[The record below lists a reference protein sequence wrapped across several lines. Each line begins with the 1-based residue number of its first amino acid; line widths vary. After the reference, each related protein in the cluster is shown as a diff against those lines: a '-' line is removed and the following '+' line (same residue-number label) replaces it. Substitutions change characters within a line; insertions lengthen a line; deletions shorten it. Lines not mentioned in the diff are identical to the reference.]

1 MKQKKLLTRLILSF
15 LAVATVLSTV
25 FAALM
30 LSGNDTTAG
39 SIVRLFDK
47 DVKTNLSDYLDS
59 SVVQKLPDHVKDTDE
74 ISVILQTES
83 EALLDAYQS
92 AKSDLSFAAFAES
105 EEALAIK
112 ESLAA
117 KKAELVS
124 ELDASGISYKLG
136 NDYDTVL
143 GGFEL
148 YIPAGDFER
157 VCKLAGDRASAI
169 VGEVYRPA
177 ETQLV
182 ENKVNVYETGIF
194 NSSSFAYDG
203 TGTVVAVLDTGLDY
217 YHTAFSVSNFTAD
230 RSKLGMTFEDVAGK
244 VGDTTAAKQ
253 ESGLTAS
260 DVYVNEKVPFAFDYA
275 DHDSEVYPLL
285 NNHGTHVAGII
296 AGKDS
301 VITGV
306 APNAQ
311 LVIMKTFSDLETSA
325 RTSWILAA
333 LEDCVVLD
341 VDVINMSLGTSCGFS
356 RENDKET
363 ISGVYDKI
371 RAAGISLIVAAS
383 NSFSSTYGSEKNGN
397 LGLTSNPDTG
407 TVGSPGTYD
416 GALSVASVSGKKTPY
431 LLYNGTIIY
440 FTEATNRVSEEKN
453 FFDEIFPAGTDSMQ
467 LEYVTIP
474 GVGRTADYTGIDVKG
489 KVALVRRGSTTF
501 EEKANVAE
509 KQGAAAVIV
518 YNNVSGDIKMNV
530 GDTVIPVCSIGQDEG
545 ELLAAAGTGKID
557 INRSQT
563 SGPFMSDFSSW
574 GPTPDLG
581 IKPEITAHGGSIY
594 SSVPGQSYD
603 TISGT
608 SMACP
613 NVAGIAAL
621 LRQYVRATFTD
632 IADQPV
638 EVAAMVNRLLMST
651 ADILYNTNGLPYAV
665 RKQGA
670 GLANLDN
677 AAATAAYVITYDRK
691 DGSVMDKS
699 KIELGDDPQKT
710 GVYNLKFS
718 VKNFGATPLSYS
730 LSYTVMTEGV
740 SDTKTNDGKTTVD
753 ELGYILSGA
762 VMNVTNSE
770 NCTLSADG
778 KTVTVAAGQTAT
790 LNLTLTLSDTDKEY
804 LNSSFANGMYVEG
817 FVELN
822 NADANGVS
830 LSIPYLA
837 FYGDWTVAPIFDLDY
852 YATNADELDDSI
864 DLLDKTL
871 PDAYAT
877 RPIGSVSE
885 DYVSYLGAYYFQQNP
900 AAKQIAASRDY
911 VSISNLDGTVHSLEY
926 VWGGLLR
933 NCASIIITITDDA
946 TGEVVFERVEN
957 DIRKSYGDGGS
968 IYPANIDVGFDA
980 AEQNLKNNSR
990 YTVTLKGY
998 LDYADGGAESNL
1010 SNTFTF
1016 PLVTDFQ
1023 APAVT
1028 GCEFYTEY
1036 DKSAK
1041 TTRLYAKVAIYDNHY
1056 AMSAMIGYVGQ
1067 QGDEFVLNSFEKY
1080 LTPVYSSFNSTT
1092 YVTYELT
1099 DYVDQIRKNA
1109 YNKNSFTV
1117 AVYDYALNE
1126 ATYEIDLPD
1135 NFHDFYFAEAEN
1147 GLTLSPNETYT
1158 LTPLAYPGTEWTEL
1172 LDYSVSNTKVAA
1184 VVNNKLVAVG
1194 PGKSV
1199 VYARDPVS
1207 KKLASFNLTVLGEG
1221 DPGYVRYDKP
1231 VADNF
1236 TLTGFYVNKAYYQL
1250 NTDDRDLGSTGD
1262 EAKFSSSNYTLSMY
1276 PSESVSLRWELDAY
1290 FPNSTEVVFESS
1302 NESLV
1307 KVAEDGTITAVA
1319 EGFATVSV
1327 RVLMDGKS
1335 TYYSHSISITVKNP
1349 YITTGPSLTHYF
1361 GNGGLVDIPKDLGI
1375 TEIGQFAFSN
1385 FDYIPKEE
1393 GDEISD
1399 EVPETTKIWYLG
1411 DDTIEEIIIPEG
1423 VKSIGPYAFA
1433 NLTALKKVTLPSTLE
1448 RIDYGA
1454 FLGCTSLTTVNGIEH
1469 VKLINEDAFYNCN
1482 LLGTLTFGNAIAIS
1496 NYAFALNK
1504 NLTAVVLPAS
1514 TQSIGAYAFAGDTS
1528 LATITIHAEKLK
1540 LGQYAF
1546 TDCAITEISVNAAV
1560 LPTGLFEGCASLKNV
1575 TIGRDVAVIGEYAFR
1590 KTAVASFTVAEGN
1603 TTFFAQADKP
1613 YLLNADRTALLLVA
1627 PAASGTFGI
1636 TESTV
1641 TAIGNGAFSG
1651 NSNITAVNLPTVKH
1665 VGDYAFAQCARLEN
1679 VTFAALESIGNYAF
1693 YGTKLSKTPDLSS
1706 LDRIGDWAFA
1716 HSSLTEVHVPS
1727 GITVGDSAFRECVAL
1742 TTVTVGDNVKLGAN
1756 AFRLDVIHNTN
1767 WTTASY
1773 LDENGNRIY
1782 HYIYKSLLNSVTI
1795 GKNAEIG
1802 NAAFYGAACLPSV
1815 TLGEGAVIGDEAFYN
1830 NASLTSIDLS
1840 KVVSIGNAAFS
1851 GDVRMQFTDAG
1862 FQVPALD
1869 TDGDYLC
1876 SYYTPLLESVNLS
1889 AATAIGRNAFA
1900 NCRRLTAVML
1910 NPAITEIP
1918 ASAFESCI
1926 ALASIDL
1933 SHVKTVGDAAFAESA
1948 LTHVDL
1954 SSAEKIDQN
1963 AFIYSEQ
1970 LASLTFATPGVT
1982 VGDSAFAYCSSLA
1995 TVNGME
2001 LVAKIGNYA
2010 FALTALTK
2018 ADLSSA
2024 TDVGDAAFLK
2034 DTPTAFEVKLGSG
2047 LANVGD
2053 NPFAFCILAPF
2064 SSTVSETFNNKE
2076 YLTTV
2081 YTFDLGSAFR
2091 VIDGSLYRIVPRG
2104 YELITYASR
2113 GEDTAKVADG
2123 TVRISAMA
2131 FAGTDVVKALLPQSL
2146 VSIGHKAFY
2155 GCEKLALVVFTSYD
2169 APILEEEYD
2178 FNYYMTGENIPAT
2191 GKYTIVEGDGV
2202 TSSERKGL
2210 GIVPY
2215 FMWNVV
2221 SNPYNV
2227 YYGANFSDYVGH
2239 VDSSIIMSRPVNGQN
2254 YDSFIFQQY
2263 FNAVI
2268 DGSSAPD
2275 EVTLAAIAAINAL
2288 PDVVS
2293 LADKALVAAAR
2304 AAYDKIALLEQRA
2317 LVSNYAKL
2325 QEAEKRIANLEYLE
2339 NGEPTPEPE
2348 PPVQKD
2354 PMTTAEILCIV
2365 FGSLFLVSAVA
2376 VIVLL
2381 VLLRKKNKPQTPPSS
2396 PEDGET
2402 PEKEASEES
2411 SEEETETAEEAEA
2424 PEQTPPEEG
2433 AEAAESEEGAEAAES
2448 EEGAEAAES
2457 EEGAEAAESE
2467 EVSEE
2472 HPEEPTEAE
2481 DATES
2486 SPADAG
2492 EAASSDENSEQ
2503 KSDGTSERA

>member
-15 LAVATVLSTV
+15 VIVATVLSSV
-25 FAALM
+25 LAAM
-30 LSGNDTTAG
+30 ILSGNDTTAG
-39 SIVRLFDK
+39 SIVRLFDGN
-47 DVKTNLSDYLDS
+47 VKTNMKDYLDT
-59 SVVQKLPDHVKDTDE
+59 SVVQKLPDHVKSTDE
-74 ISVILQTES
+74 ISIILQTED

-92 AKSDLSFAAFAES
+92 AESDMSFAAFAKTEG
-105 EEALAIK
+105 AVAIK
-112 ESLAA
+112 NALAA
-117 KKAELVS
+117 KKAELVND
-124 ELDASGISYKLG
+124 LNASGVKYRLG

-143 GGFEL
+143 GGFEI
-148 YIPAGDFER
+148 YILAGDFET
-157 VCKLAGDRASAI
+157 VCELAGDRAKAI

-217 YHTAFSVSNFTAD
+217 YHSAFSTSNFTAD
-230 RSKLGMTFEDVAGK
+230 RSKLAMTFEEVSAI
-244 VGDTTAAKQ
+244 VGNTTAATQ

-311 LVIMKTFSDLETSA
+311 LVIMKTFSDLATSA

-333 LEDCVVLD
+333 LEDCVVLN

-356 RENDKET
+356 RENDKEA

-383 NSFSSTYGSEKNGN
+383 NSYSSTYGSEKNGN
-397 LGLTSNPDTG
+397 LGLTSNPDSG

-431 LLYNGTIIY
+431 MLYNGRIIY

-467 LEYVTIP
+467 VEYVTIP

-489 KVALVRRGSTTF
+489 KVALIRRGSTTF
-501 EEKANVAE
+501 EEKANVAQ

-530 GDTVIPVCSIGQDEG
+530 GDTSIPVCSIGQDDG
-545 ELLAAAGTGKID
+545 EVLAAAGTGKID
-557 INRSQT
+557 ISRAQT

-581 IKPEITAHGGSIY
+581 IKPEVTAHGGSIY
-594 SSVPGQSYD
+594 SAVPGQSYD

-613 NVAGIAAL
+613 NVSGIVAL
-621 LRQYVRATFTD
+621 LRQYVKATFTD

-638 EVAAMVNRLLMST
+638 EVAAMVNRLMMST

-670 GLANLDN
+670 GLANLDK

-710 GVYNLKFS
+710 GVYDLKFS
-718 VKNFGATPLSYS
+718 VKNFGASPLSYS

-740 SDTKTNDGKTTVD
+740 SETKTNDGKTTVD

-762 VMNVTNSE
+762 VMNVSKSE
-770 NCTLSADG
+770 NCTLSEDG
-778 KTVTVAAGQTAT
+778 KSFTVAAGQTAT
-790 LNLTLTLSDTDKEY
+790 LNVTLTLSDTDKAY
-804 LNSSFANGMYVEG
+804 LNGSFANGMYIEG
-817 FVELN
+817 FVVLN

-837 FYGDWTVAPIFDLDY
+837 FYGDWTVAPIFDLDF

-911 VSISNLDGTVHSLEY
+911 VSISNIDGTVHSLEY

-933 NCASIIITITDDA
+933 NCASIVITITDDA

-998 LDYADGGAESNL
+998 LDYGDGGAEKNL

-1028 GCEFYTEY
+1028 DCEFYTEY

-1099 DYVDQIRKNA
+1099 DYVDQIRKNS
-1109 YNKNSFTV
+1109 YNKNCFTV

-1126 ATYEIDLPD
+1126 ATYEIELPD
-1135 NFHDFYFAEAEN
+1135 EFTDFYFAEAEN

-1184 VVNNKLVAVG
+1184 VVNNKLVAVA

-1199 VYARDPVS
+1199 VYARDPVT
-1207 KKLASFNLTVLGEG
+1207 KKQASFSLTVLGEG

-1250 NTDDRDLGSTGD
+1250 DTDDREIGSTGD
-1262 EAKFSSSNYTLSMY
+1262 EAKFASSDYTLSMY
-1276 PSESVSLRWELDAY
+1276 PSESVTLRWVLDAY

-1302 NESLV
+1302 NENLV
-1307 KVAEDGTITAVA
+1307 KVTNDGTVTAVA

-1335 TYYSHSISITVKNP
+1335 TYYSQSVNITVKDP

-1361 GNGGLVDIPKDLGI
+1361 GNGGAVLIPKDLGI

-1385 FDYIPKEE
+1385 FDYIPKDES
-1393 GDEISD
+1393 DEISD
-1399 EVPETTKIWYLG
+1399 EVPETTKMWYLG
-1411 DDTIEEIIIPEG
+1411 DNTIEEVVIPEG

-1454 FLGCTSLTTVNGIEH
+1454 FYGCTALTTVKGIEH

-1514 TQSIGAYAFAGDTS
+1514 TQSIGAYAFAGDTA
-1528 LATITIHAEKLK
+1528 LKNITIHAQKLK

-1546 TDCAITEISVNAAV
+1546 ADCAITDIAINAAV
-1560 LPTGLFEGCASLKNV
+1560 LPTGLFDGCASLQNV

-1590 KTAVASFTVAEGN
+1590 KTAVAAFTVADGN
-1603 TTFFAQADKP
+1603 TTFSAQDGKP
-1613 YLLNADRTALLLVA
+1613 YLLNADKTKLLLVA
-1627 PAASGTFGI
+1627 PAASGTFTL

-1641 TAIGNGAFSG
+1641 TAVENGAFSG
-1651 NSNITAVNLPTVKH
+1651 NSNLTAVHLPTVKQI
-1665 VGDYAFAQCARLEN
+1665 GNYAFAQCTRLGS
-1679 VTFAALESIGNYAF
+1679 VTFGSLESIGDYAF
-1693 YGTKLSKTPDLSS
+1693 YGTRLSATPDLST

-1716 HSSLTEVHVPS
+1716 HSQLTSVTIPN
-1727 GITVGDSAFRECVAL
+1727 GMTVGNSAFRECTAL

-1756 AFRLDVIHNTN
+1756 AFRLDVLYNTN
-1767 WTTASY
+1767 WSTASY
-1773 LDENGNRIY
+1773 VDENGNKIY
-1782 HYIYKSLLNSVTI
+1782 HYVYKSPLTSLTI
-1795 GKNAEIG
+1795 GKNVTVG
-1802 NAAFYGAACLPSV
+1802 NAAFYGAAALTEV
-1815 TLGEGAVIGDEAFYN
+1815 TLGEGAVIGNEAFYN
-1830 NASLTSIDLS
+1830 NVALKSIDLS
-1840 KVVSIGNAAFS
+1840 KAVSIGDAAFS
-1851 GDVRMQFTDAG
+1851 GDVRMRFTDAS
-1862 FQVPALD
+1862 FQIPALNE
-1869 TDGDYLC
+1869 DGSYLC
-1876 SYYTPLLESVNLS
+1876 SYYTPILESVNLS
-1889 AATAIGRNAFA
+1889 SATKLGSRAFA
-1900 NCRRLTAVML
+1900 NCRSLVSVVL
-1910 NPAITEIP
+1910 NTAITEIP
-1918 ASAFESCI
+1918 ASAFESCT
-1926 ALASIDL
+1926 ALESIDL
-1933 SHVKTVGDAAFAESA
+1933 SHVKTLGDAAFAESA

-1954 SSAEKIDQN
+1954 SSAETIHNN
-1963 AFIYSEQ
+1963 AFISSKK
-1970 LASLTFATPGVT
+1970 LVSVTLGTNAVT
-1982 VGDSAFAYCSSLA
+1982 VGDSAFAYCASLA

-2001 LVAKIGNYA
+2001 RVTSVGNYA
-2010 FALTALTK
+2010 FALTALTE

-2024 TDVGDAAFLK
+2024 THVGDAAFLK
-2034 DTPTAFEVKLGSG
+2034 DAPTAFEVKLGEQITEI
-2047 LANVGD
+2047 GD

-2064 SSTVSETFNNKE
+2064 TSTVSETFNNKE
-2076 YLTTV
+2076 YLTTI
-2081 YTFDLGSAFR
+2081 YTFDLGDALR

-2104 YELITYASR
+2104 YELISYASN
-2113 GEDTAKVADG
+2113 GGDTATVADG

-2131 FAGTDVVKALLPQSL
+2131 FAGSDVVKALLPQSL
-2146 VSIGHKAFY
+2146 VSIGHKAFF
-2155 GCEKLALVVFTSYD
+2155 GCEKLTLVVFTSYN

-2178 FNYYMTGENIPAT
+2178 FEYYATGENIPAT
-2191 GKYTIVEGDGV
+2191 GDYTILETDGI

-2227 YYGANFSDYVGH
+2227 YFGANFVDYVGR
-2239 VDSSIIMSRPVNGQN
+2239 VDTPIVMSRPVNGQN
-2254 YDSFIFQQY
+2254 YDSLIFHQY
-2263 FNAVI
+2263 FNVTV
-2268 DGSSAPD
+2268 DGAAAPD
-2275 EVTLAAIAAINAL
+2275 AVTLAAIAAINAL
-2288 PDVVS
+2288 PDVVALS
-2293 LADKALVAAAR
+2293 DKPLVEAAR
-2304 AAYDKIALLEQRA
+2304 AAYDKIASLEQRA
-2317 LVSNYAKL
+2317 LVYNYAKL

-2339 NGEPTPEPE
+2339 NGDPAPEPE
-2348 PPVQKD
+2348 PPVEKT
-2354 PMTTAEILCIV
+2354 PLTTAEILCIV
-2365 FGSLFLVSAVA
+2365 FGSLFLLSAA
-2376 VIVLL
+2376 AAIVFFILWN
-2381 VLLRKKNKPQTPPSS
+2381 KKNKPQTPPSS
-2396 PEDGET
+2396 PEDGEDAPAEET
-2402 PEKEASEES
+2402 EAEDAPTEESAEASE
-2411 SEEETETAEEAEA
+2411 TE
-2424 PEQTPPEEG
+2424 
-2433 AEAAESEEGAEAAES
+2433 
-2448 EEGAEAAES
+2448 
-2457 EEGAEAAESE
+2457 
-2467 EVSEE
+2467 
-2472 HPEEPTEAE
+2472 TEAE
-2481 DATES
+2481 TEAEEPNEQADATES
-2486 SPADAG
+2486 SPANGG
-2492 EAASSDENSEQ
+2492 EAASADEISEQ
-2503 KSDGTSERA
+2503 KSDDESERA

>member
-1 MKQKKLLTRLILSF
+1 MKQKKLLTRLILSV

-47 DVKTNLSDYLDS
+47 DVKTNLSDYLDP
-59 SVVQKLPDHVKDTDE
+59 SVVQKLPDHVKETDE
-74 ISVILQTES
+74 ISIILQTES

-92 AKSDLSFAAFAES
+92 AETGLSFAEFAKTD
-105 EEALAIK
+105 EALAIK
-112 ESLAA
+112 AELDA
-117 KKAELVS
+117 KKAELIS
-124 ELDASGISYKLG
+124 ELDASGVSYKLG

-143 GGFEL
+143 GGFEI
-148 YIPAGDFER
+148 YILAGDFAR
-157 VCKLAGDRASAI
+157 VCDLAGDRASAI

-194 NSSSFAYDG
+194 NSSNFAYDG

-230 RSKLGMTFEDVAGK
+230 RSQLGMTFENVSSM
-244 VGDTTAAKQ
+244 VGNTTAAKQ

-311 LVIMKTFSDLETSA
+311 LVIMKTFSDLATSA

-383 NSFSSTYGSEKNGN
+383 NSYSSTYGSEKNGN
-397 LGLTSNPDTG
+397 LGLTSNPDSG
-407 TVGSPGTYD
+407 TVGSPGTYA

-431 LLYNGTIIY
+431 LLYDGKIIY
-440 FTEATNRVSEEKN
+440 FTESTNRVSKEKN
-453 FFDEIFPAGTDSMQ
+453 FFDEIFPAGTESMQ
-467 LEYVTIP
+467 LDYVTIP
-474 GVGRTADYTGIDVKG
+474 GVGRSADYTGIDVNG
-489 KVALVRRGSTTF
+489 KVALIRRGSTTF

-509 KQGAAAVIV
+509 KMGAAAVII

-530 GDTVIPVCSIGQDEG
+530 GDTKIPVCSIGQDEG
-545 ELLAAAGTGKID
+545 EMLAAAGTGKID
-557 INRSQT
+557 ISRSQT

-574 GPTPDLG
+574 GPAPDLG

-594 SSVPGQSYD
+594 SAVPGQSYD

-621 LRQYVRATFTD
+621 LRQYVKATFTD

-670 GLANLDN
+670 GLANLDK
-677 AAATAAYVITYDRK
+677 AAATAAYILTYDRK
-691 DGSVMDKS
+691 DGSVMDKT

-718 VKNFGATPLSYS
+718 VKNFGATALSYS

-740 SDTKTNDGKTTVD
+740 SETKTNDGKTTVD
-753 ELGYILSGA
+753 ELGYLLSGA
-762 VMNVTNSE
+762 VMNVTKSE
-770 NCTLSADG
+770 NCTLSEDG

-790 LNLTLTLSDTDKEY
+790 LNVTLTLSDTDKAY

-817 FVELN
+817 FLVLN
-822 NADANGVS
+822 NADANGVD

-877 RPIGSVSE
+877 RPIGSVSQ
-885 DYVSYLGAYYFQQNP
+885 DFVSYLGAYYFQQNP
-900 AAKQIAASRDY
+900 TAKQIAASRDY
-911 VSISNLDGTVHSLEY
+911 ISISNIDGTVHSLEY

-933 NCASIIITITDDA
+933 NCASIVITITDDA

-998 LDYADGGAESNL
+998 LDYERDGGENNL

-1056 AMSAMIGYVGQ
+1056 AMSAMMGYVSEEDVAPQ
-1067 QGDEFVLNSFEKY
+1067 KEYVLNSFEKY

-1099 DYVDQIRKNA
+1099 DYVDLIRKDA
-1109 YNKNSFTV
+1109 YNKNCFTV
-1117 AVYDYALNE
+1117 AVYDYALNQ
-1126 ATYEIDLPD
+1126 ATYEIQLPD
-1135 NFHDFYFAEAEN
+1135 DYDEFYFAEAEN

-1184 VVNNKLVAVG
+1184 VVNNKLVAVA
-1194 PGKSV
+1194 PGKTM
-1199 VYARDPVS
+1199 VYAKDPVT
-1207 KKLASFNLTVLGEG
+1207 KKQASFSLTVLAEG

-1250 NTDDRDLGSTGD
+1250 NTDDRELGSTGD
-1262 EAKFSSSNYTLSMY
+1262 EAKFASSTYALSMY
-1276 PSESVSLRWELDAY
+1276 PSESVTLRWALDAY

-1302 NESLV
+1302 NNDLV
-1307 KVAEDGTITAVA
+1307 TVAEDGTITAVA

-1335 TYYSHSISITVKNP
+1335 TYYAHSVSITVKNP
-1349 YITTGPSLTHYF
+1349 YLTTGPSLTHYF
-1361 GNGGLVDIPKDLGI
+1361 GNGGLVDLPKDLGI

-1385 FDYIPKEE
+1385 FDYVPKEE
-1393 GDEISD
+1393 GEEISD
-1399 EVPETTKIWYLG
+1399 ETPETTKIWYLG
-1411 DDTIEEIIIPEG
+1411 DNTIEEVIIPEG

-1469 VKLINEDAFYNCN
+1469 VKLINENAFYNCN

-1496 NYAFALNK
+1496 NYAFANNK
-1504 NLTAVVLPAS
+1504 NLTAVVLPAG
-1514 TQSIGAYAFAGDTS
+1514 TQSIGAFAFAGDTS

-1546 TDCAITEISVNAAV
+1546 SDCAITEIAINAAV
-1560 LPTGLFEGCASLKNV
+1560 LPTGLFKGCESLKNV

-1590 KTAVASFTVAEGN
+1590 DTEVASFTVAEGN

-1613 YLLNADRTALLLVA
+1613 YLLSADRTAILLVA
-1627 PAASGTFGI
+1627 PAASGTFSV

-1651 NSNITAVNLPTVKH
+1651 NSNIKAVDLPTVKH
-1665 VGDYAFAQCARLEN
+1665 VGDYAFAQCTKLEK
-1679 VTFAALESIGNYAF
+1679 VTFAPLESIGDYAF
-1693 YGTKLSKTPDLSS
+1693 YGTKLTKTPDLST

-1716 HSSLTEVHVPS
+1716 HSSLTELHIPN
-1727 GITVGDSAFRECVAL
+1727 GMTVGNSAFRECVAL
-1742 TTVTVGDNVKLGAN
+1742 KTVTVGDNVKLGAN
-1756 AFRLDVIHNTN
+1756 AFRLDVIYNTN
-1767 WTTASY
+1767 WGTSSY
-1773 LDENGNRIY
+1773 RDENGNKIY
-1782 HYIYKSLLNSVTI
+1782 YYIYKSPLTSLTVGNNV
-1795 GKNAEIG
+1795 EIG
-1802 NAAFYGAACLPSV
+1802 NAAFYGAAELQSV

-1830 NASLTSIDLS
+1830 NVNLRYIDLS
-1840 KVVSIGNAAFS
+1840 KAVSIGRAAFS
-1851 GDVRMQFTDAG
+1851 GDVRECYVDTSFN
-1862 FQVPALD
+1862 VPAL
-1869 TDGDYLC
+1869 TADGNYLC
-1876 SYYTPLLESVNLS
+1876 SYYAPKLQTVDLS
-1889 AATAIGRNAFA
+1889 AATTLGSRAFA
-1900 NCRRLTAVML
+1900 YCRRLTSVAL
-1910 NPAITEIP
+1910 NSALTEIP

-1926 ALASIDL
+1926 SLEIINL
-1933 SHVKTVGDAAFAESA
+1933 SNVKKIGEAAFAESA
-1948 LTHVDL
+1948 LTQAYL
-1954 SSAEKIDQN
+1954 LQAETIDKN

-1970 LASLTFATPGVT
+1970 LAAVTFGTAGVS
-1982 VGDSAFAYCSSLA
+1982 VEDSAFAYCASLA
-1995 TVNGME
+1995 SVEGMN
-2001 LVAKIGNYA
+2001 LVTKIGNYA
-2010 FALTALTK
+2010 FALTALTE
-2018 ADLSSA
+2018 ADLSAA
-2024 TDVGDAAFLK
+2024 TSVGDAAFLK
-2034 DTPTAFEVKLGSG
+2034 DRPTAFEVNFGDTLT
-2047 LANVGD
+2047 NMGD
-2053 NPFAFCILAPF
+2053 NPFAFCILTPF
-2064 SSTVSETFNNKE
+2064 SATVSETFNNKE
-2076 YLTTV
+2076 YLSTV

-2131 FAGTDVVKALLPQSL
+2131 FAGTDVVKVLLPQSL

-2155 GCEKLALVVFTSYD
+2155 GCEKLTLVVFTSYD
-2169 APILEEEYD
+2169 APILEEEFD
-2178 FNYYMTGENIPAT
+2178 FYYYASGENIPAT
-2191 GKYTIVEGDGV
+2191 GDYSIVEADGDTQGKR
-2202 TSSERKGL
+2202 SGL

-2227 YYGANFSDYVGH
+2227 YYGATFSDYIGH
-2239 VDSSIIMSRPVNGQN
+2239 IDNSLIMSRPVNGRN
-2254 YDSFIFQQY
+2254 YDSFIFAQY
-2263 FNAVI
+2263 FNTSI
-2268 DGSSAPD
+2268 DGSAAPD
-2275 EVTLAAIAAINAL
+2275 EITLAAIAAINAL

-2293 LADKALVAAAR
+2293 LADKALVQAAR
-2304 AAYDKIALLEQRA
+2304 AAYDKISLHEQRA
-2317 LVSNYAKL
+2317 LVADYYPKL

-2339 NGEPTPEPE
+2339 NGDPVPEPE
-2348 PPVQKD
+2348 PPVEKK

-2365 FGSLFLVSAVA
+2365 FGSLFLVSTVA
-2376 VIVLL
+2376 IIVLL
-2381 VLLRKKNKPQTPPSS
+2381 VLLRKKNKSNTPPSS

-2402 PEKEASEES
+2402 AEDTALDELSEESNEASEEAET
-2411 SEEETETAEEAEA
+2411 SEDVPA
-2424 PEQTPPEEG
+2424 EEG
-2433 AEAAESEEGAEAAES
+2433 AENADEEERAEKQ
-2448 EEGAEAAES
+2448 
-2457 EEGAEAAESE
+2457 
-2467 EVSEE
+2467 
-2472 HPEEPTEAE
+2472 PEEISQAE

-2492 EAASSDENSEQ
+2492 EEASSEEKSEQ
-2503 KSDGTSERA
+2503 KSDEESERA

>member
-1 MKQKKLLTRLILSF
+1 MERQEKHMKQKTLLTRLILS
-15 LAVATVLSTV
+15 VIVVTTVLSTV
-25 FAALM
+25 FAALIF
-30 LSGNDTTAG
+30 SGNETTAG
-39 SIVRLFDK
+39 SIVRLFDG
-47 DVKTNLSDYLDS
+47 DVKTNMRDYLDT

-92 AKSDLSFAAFAES
+92 AKSDLIFAEFAKT
-105 EEALAIK
+105 EQAIAIK
-112 ESLAA
+112 ADLAA
-117 KKAELVS
+117 QKAELVAD
-124 ELDASGISYKLG
+124 LNASGIEYRLG

-143 GGFEL
+143 GGFEIYL
-148 YIPAGDFER
+148 LAGDFEK

-217 YHTAFSVSNFTAD
+217 YHTAFSTANFTAD
-230 RSKLGMTFEDVAGK
+230 RSKLGMTFEDVSAK
-244 VGDTTAAKQ
+244 VGNTAAATQ

-311 LVIMKTFSDLETSA
+311 LAIMKTFSDLETSA

-383 NSFSSTYGSEKNGN
+383 NSYSSTYGSEKNGN

-431 LLYNGTIIY
+431 LLYNGSIIY
-440 FTEATNRVSEEKN
+440 FTEATNRVSKEKN

-489 KVALVRRGSTTF
+489 KVALIRRGSTTF

-530 GDTVIPVCSIGQDEG
+530 GDTAIPVCSIGQDEG

-557 INRSQT
+557 ISRSQT
-563 SGPFMSDFSSW
+563 SGPFISDFSSW
-574 GPTPDLG
+574 GPTSDLG

-594 SSVPGQSYD
+594 SAVPGQSYD

-621 LRQYVRATFTD
+621 LRQYVQATFTD

-718 VKNFGATPLSYS
+718 VRNFGASPLSYS
-730 LSYTVMTEGV
+730 LSYSVMTEGV
-740 SDTKTNDGKTTVD
+740 SETKTNDGKTTVD

-762 VMNVTNSE
+762 VMNVTASN
-770 NCTLSADG
+770 NCTLSQDG
-778 KTVTVAAGQTAT
+778 KTVTVAAGQTADLT
-790 LNLTLTLSDTDKEY
+790 VTLTLSDTDKAY
-804 LNSSFANGMYVEG
+804 MNSSFANGMYIEG
-817 FVELN
+817 FIELN
-822 NADANGVS
+822 NADANGVD
-830 LSIPYLA
+830 LSVPYLA
-837 FYGDWTVAPIFDLDY
+837 FYGDWAIAPIFDLDY
-852 YATNADELDDSI
+852 FATNADELDDSI

-911 VSISNLDGTVHSLEY
+911 ISISNLDGTVHSLEY

-933 NCASIIITITDDA
+933 NCASIVITITDDA

-998 LDYADGGAESNL
+998 LDYENDGSESNL

-1028 GCEFYTEY
+1028 DCEFYTEY

-1041 TTRLYAKVAIYDNHY
+1041 KTRLYAKVAIYDNHY
-1056 AMSAMIGYVGQ
+1056 AMSAMVGYVGAE
-1067 QGDEFVLNSFEKY
+1067 GSEYLLHSFEKY

-1109 YNKNSFTV
+1109 YNKNCFTV

-1126 ATYEIDLPD
+1126 ATYEIQLPD
-1135 NFHDFYFAEAEN
+1135 DFKDFYFAETEN

-1158 LTPLAYPGTEWTEL
+1158 LTPLVYPGTEWTEL

-1194 PGKSV
+1194 PGKSM

-1207 KKLASFNLTVLGEG
+1207 KKQASFSLTVLAEGE
-1221 DPGYVRYDKP
+1221 PGYVRYDKP
-1231 VADNF
+1231 VADSF
-1236 TLTGFYVNKAYYQL
+1236 TLTGYYVNKAYYQL
-1250 NTDDRDLGSTGD
+1250 NTDDREIGSTGD
-1262 EAKFSSSNYTLSMY
+1262 EAKFASSNYALSMY
-1276 PSESVSLRWELDAY
+1276 PSESVTLHWELDAY

-1302 NESLV
+1302 NENLV
-1307 KVAEDGTITAVA
+1307 KVTEDGTITAVG

-1335 TYYSHSISITVKNP
+1335 TYYSQSVSITVKDP

-1361 GNGGLVDIPKDLGI
+1361 GNGGLVDIPKDLGV

-1385 FDYIPKEE
+1385 FDYIPKEAD
-1393 GDEISD
+1393 DEISD
-1399 EVPETTKIWYLG
+1399 EVPEATKIWYLG
-1411 DDTIEEIIIPEG
+1411 DDTIEEVIIPEG

-1454 FLGCTSLTTVNGIEH
+1454 FYGCTSLTTVKGIEH
-1469 VKLINEDAFYNCN
+1469 VKLINEDAFYDCN

-1528 LATITIHAEKLK
+1528 LATITIHADKLK

-1546 TDCAITEISVNAAV
+1546 ADCAITEIAVNAAV
-1560 LPTGLFEGCASLKNV
+1560 LPTGLFDGCSSLRSV

-1590 KTAVASFTVAEGN
+1590 KTAVAGFTVAPGN
-1603 TTFFAQADKP
+1603 TTFFAQENKP
-1613 YLLNADRTALLLVA
+1613 YLLNADKTKLLLVA
-1627 PAASGTFGI
+1627 PAASGAFSL

-1641 TAIGNGAFSG
+1641 TTVGNAAFSG
-1651 NSNITAVNLPTVKH
+1651 NSRITSVNLPNVKYIE
-1665 VGDYAFAQCARLEN
+1665 DYAFAQCTRLES
-1679 VTFAALESIGNYAF
+1679 VTFASLESIGNYAF
-1693 YGTKLSKTPDLSS
+1693 YGTKLSATPDLSS
-1706 LDRIGDWAFA
+1706 LDSIGDWAFA
-1716 HSSLTEVHVPS
+1716 HSQLTEIHIPN
-1727 GITVGDSAFRECVAL
+1727 GMTVGNSAFRECIAL

-1756 AFRLDVIHNTN
+1756 AFRLDVIHTTN
-1767 WTTASY
+1767 WTTVSY
-1773 LDENGNRIY
+1773 PDEDGNRIY
-1782 HYIYKSLLNSVTI
+1782 HYIYKSPMTSLTI
-1795 GKNAEIG
+1795 GKNVEIG
-1802 NAAFYGAACLPSV
+1802 NAAFYGAAALTDV
-1815 TLGEGAVIGDEAFYN
+1815 TLGEGAIIGNEAFYN
-1830 NASLTSIDLS
+1830 NVSLINIDLS
-1840 KVVSIGNAAFS
+1840 KAVSIGNDAFS
-1851 GDVRMQFTDAG
+1851 GDVRMRFVDAACEI
-1862 FQVPALD
+1862 PALLA
-1869 TDGDYLC
+1869 DGSYLC
-1876 SYYTPLLESVNLS
+1876 SYYTPKFTSIDLS
-1889 AATAIGRNAFA
+1889 SATKLGSRAFA
-1900 NCRRLTAVML
+1900 NCRELTSVVL

-1918 ASAFESCI
+1918 ASAFESCVS
-1926 ALASIDL
+1926 LASIDL
-1933 SHVKTVGDAAFAESA
+1933 SHVKTIGEAAFAESA

-1954 SSAEKIDQN
+1954 SSVERIDQN

-1970 LASLTFATPGVT
+1970 LLSVTFGTDNATL
-1982 VGDSAFAYCSSLA
+1982 GDSAFAYCTQLA
-1995 TVNGME
+1995 TVNGMSR
-2001 LVAKIGNYA
+2001 LAKIGNYA
-2010 FALTALTK
+2010 FALTALTE
-2018 ADLSSA
+2018 ADLSNA
-2024 TDVGDAAFLK
+2024 TSVGDAAFLK
-2034 DTPTAFEVKLGSG
+2034 DTPTAFELTLG
-2047 LANVGD
+2047 NKITEIGD

-2081 YTFDLGSAFR
+2081 YTFDLNDTIR
-2091 VIDGSLYRIVPRG
+2091 VIDGSLYRVVPRG
-2104 YELITYASR
+2104 YELISYASR

-2131 FAGTDVVKALLPQSL
+2131 FAGSDVVKALLPQSL
-2146 VSIGHKAFY
+2146 ISIGHKAFY
-2155 GCEKLALVVFTSYD
+2155 GCEKLTLVVFTSYD
-2169 APILEEEYD
+2169 APILEEEFD
-2178 FNYYMTGENIPAT
+2178 FSYYSSGENIPAT
-2191 GKYTIVEGDGV
+2191 GKYTIVEPDGV
-2202 TSSERKGL
+2202 TTGDRNGL

-2227 YYGANFSDYVGH
+2227 YYGANFVDYVGH
-2239 VDSSIIMSRPVNGQN
+2239 VDSSVVMSRPVNGRN
-2254 YDSFIFQQY
+2254 YDSFIFAQY
-2263 FNAVI
+2263 FNVTV
-2268 DGSSAPD
+2268 DGAAAPD
-2275 EVTLAAIAAINAL
+2275 DVTLAAIAAINAL

-2317 LVSNYAKL
+2317 LVTNYTKL
-2325 QEAEKRIANLEYLE
+2325 QEAEKRIANLEFLE
-2339 NGEPTPEPE
+2339 NGEPAPEPE
-2348 PPVQKD
+2348 PPAEKT
-2354 PMTTAEILCIV
+2354 PLTTAEILCIV
-2365 FGSLFLVSAVA
+2365 FGALFLVSAVA
-2376 VIVLL
+2376 AIVLL
-2381 VLLRKKNKPQTPPSS
+2381 ILLRKKNKPKTPPTS
-2396 PEDGET
+2396 PEDGENA
-2402 PEKEASEES
+2402 ENAENSENSENEAEAT
-2411 SEEETETAEEAEA
+2411 EEEEKPAEEADA
-2424 PEQTPPEEG
+2424 
-2433 AEAAESEEGAEAAES
+2433 
-2448 EEGAEAAES
+2448 
-2457 EEGAEAAESE
+2457 
-2467 EVSEE
+2467 EVSSEDE
-2472 HPEEPTEAE
+2472 PQAEEPNEQE
-2481 DATES
+2481 DATDP

-2492 EAASSDENSEQ
+2492 EEASADENSEQ
-2503 KSDGTSERA
+2503 KSDAPSERA